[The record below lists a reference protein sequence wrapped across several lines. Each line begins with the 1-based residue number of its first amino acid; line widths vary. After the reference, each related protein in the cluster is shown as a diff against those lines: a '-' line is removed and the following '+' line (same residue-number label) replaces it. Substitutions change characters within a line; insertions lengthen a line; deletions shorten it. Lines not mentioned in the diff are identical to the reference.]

1 MKDKKIRE
9 FLEKIK
15 KLEKSSKLD
24 LSSDEDLSVAVMNLI
39 SLEEHMFFS
48 FGKTKKEE
56 FLNYLEKLRE
66 MRKELMKRLVKRKEG
81 EVWCIS
87 KHLLSATMRLI
98 EVGTKYLNKGEE
110 KEAKNFFEKAY
121 NLYSFFWGINL
132 GFVETPSN
140 KRKIKEE
147 INFIDEKGE
156 EKGRVSFFE
165 KLGEIVKKA
174 VDCCRE

>member
-1 MKDKKIRE
+1 MKDKKIQE

-56 FLNYLEKLRE
+56 FLDYLEKVRE
-66 MRKELMKRLVKRKEG
+66 MRKDLMKRLVKRKEG

-87 KHLLSATMRLI
+87 KHLLSASMRLF
-98 EVGTKYLNKGEE
+98 EVGTKYLNKGEKNKA
-110 KEAKNFFEKAY
+110 KELFEKAY
-121 NLYSFFWGINL
+121 NLYSLFWGINL
-132 GFVETPSN
+132 GFVDVFSN

-156 EKGRVSFFE
+156 EKGKASFFE

-174 VDCCRE
+174 VDCCKE